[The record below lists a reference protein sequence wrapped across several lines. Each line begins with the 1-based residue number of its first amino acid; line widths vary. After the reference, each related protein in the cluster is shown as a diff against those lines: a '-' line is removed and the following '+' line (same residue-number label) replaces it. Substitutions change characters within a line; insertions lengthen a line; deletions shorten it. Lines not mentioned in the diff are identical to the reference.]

1 MLIERPLSTL
11 DHDPHEELPVIV
23 VDALDDCGGL
33 RHEPSGKDYEALLR
47 TLQRWA
53 QGDHLKKFKLV
64 ITSRPEDRIN
74 QTFPTPSAPI
84 VNIPSGKDIKLGDS
98 AFDDIHA
105 FFKDRFDN
113 EKMEDAWVREALDY
127 LVPSAAGVLIWATTA
142 ANFLLV
148 NPKTR
153 FDSCKWGDDTEG
165 FDNLHSLYLTVVTTS
180 FGRALKREIKAIISF
195 LGAMI
200 FAKQPLD
207 DIVLMRLLPGIQ
219 SPNTLKFIKKG
230 FMSVIDSGSTSCFHH
245 RSFEDFLLSSSF
257 REDLPKLSDVQD
269 RDLHERQLAAL
280 CLTTIVSSELHFN
293 MCNLTSSSIGHAYIP
308 VTDKSAIS
316 PLVSYSSQLW
326 EDHLVQT
333 QCKEIL
339 MKAVKFVMYEKPL
352 FWIEV
357 MSILDKADEVS
368 AIFEK
373 VLEWLALAVCPDF
386 VFYNTILRLTG

>member
-1 MLIERPLSTL
+1 
-11 DHDPHEELPVIV
+11 
-23 VDALDDCGGL
+23 
-33 RHEPSGKDYEALLR
+33 
-47 TLQRWA
+47 
-53 QGDHLKKFKLV
+53 
-64 ITSRPEDRIN
+64 
-74 QTFPTPSAPI
+74 
-84 VNIPSGKDIKLGDS
+84 
-98 AFDDIHA
+98 
-105 FFKDRFDN
+105 
-113 EKMEDAWVREALDY
+113 MEDAWVREALDY

-142 ANFLLV
+142 ADFLLV

-153 FDSCKWGDDTEG
+153 FDSCKRGDDTEG

-180 FGRALKREIKAIISF
+180 FGCALKREIKAIISF

-230 FMSVIDSGSTSCFHH
+230 FMSVIDSDSTSCFHH

-293 MCNLTSSSIGHAYIP
+293 MCNLTSSSIGHGYIP

-316 PLVSYSSQLW
+316 PLVSYSSQFW